1 MESFDSQ
8 DTPVSKKPYAYPGGI
23 LHRGLF
29 QLLKEQKITATELLL
44 LCVIDGFIQYG
55 KHTCSAYNTYLGN
68 AIGKSKKYVSDCIA
82 KLSSPELKLIKITYV
97 NGVRYLETALSRIP
111 TEREQME
118 RTSHPE
124 KSGPPSGKIRTPHPE
139 KSGIHSEEKR
149 KDKKREE
156 GDSRKQAFA
165 PPSPLISDNHSEK
178 ETAQEE
184 SPHLRSAKKLKET
197 LQSAGIQFTGKL
209 TDTVNAFRL
218 LKEQDKI
225 NYLPILKGYCSACKR
240 GELDDF
246 GFPTVSNGKQFRQHY
261 NWIASKVK
269 IFNKASPSRS
279 YDDEERPEGIPPE
292 YELSHQGVWE
302 YRDEEGIIHQ
312 IPRRS

>member
-124 KSGPPSGKIRTPHPE
+124 KSGPPIRKNPE
-139 KSGIHSEEKR
+139 YIAKRRGRIRKEKR
-149 KDKKREE
+149 EIRESKLSLRPPLLFLTIIQKK
-156 GDSRKQAFA
+156 KQ
-165 PPSPLISDNHSEK
+165 P
-178 ETAQEE
+178 
-184 SPHLRSAKKLKET
+184 
-197 LQSAGIQFTGKL
+197 
-209 TDTVNAFRL
+209 
-218 LKEQDKI
+218 
-225 NYLPILKGYCSACKR
+225 KR
-240 GELDDF
+240 NR
-246 GFPTVSNGKQFRQHY
+246 PTFVVQKN
-261 NWIASKVK
+261 
-269 IFNKASPSRS
+269 
-279 YDDEERPEGIPPE
+279 
-292 YELSHQGVWE
+292 
-302 YRDEEGIIHQ
+302 
-312 IPRRS
+312 